1 MKKLFLFAAMCLMAL
16 SMNAQYVDLGLPSG
30 AQWKSENESGGLYT
44 YEQAAKQFG
53 GIPSLDQWIE
63 LKDQC
68 VWTWKG
74 GGFEV
79 KGPNGASIYLP
90 AAGYADWNGNVQQL
104 DCGFYW
110 SSTEMG
116 GETLWILSFNSYGAG
131 MIGNHRACSLS
142 VRLVR

>member
-1 MKKLFLFAAMCLMAL
+1 MKKFFLFAAMCLMAL

-30 AQWKSENESGGLYT
+30 TKWKAENESGLYT

-53 GIPSLDQWIE
+53 HIPTLDQWIE

-74 GGFEV
+74 NGFEV

-90 AAGYADWNGNVQQL
+90 AAGYREAVGETRL
-104 DCGFYW
+104 AEPSGFYW
-110 SSTEMG
+110 SSTKLG
-116 GETLWILSFNSYGAG
+116 AETLWILAFTSNGAG
-131 MIGNHRACSLS
+131 LNSIHHSCYLS
-142 VRLVR
+142 VRLVH